1 MCSQWNCSR
10 AKACLHF
17 QWREYLQELK
27 IKPLKCRRK
36 KVKFLHW
43 LHTVPHF
50 FFFFFPQLAK
60 QPFDLPHYYPNA
72 TFCFF
77 PTYWTPLDTSSTW
90 ILDRSTE
97 FAPLLTHNI
106 KENKSKQQ
114 KLLEENT
121 PKLGYVYI
129 FKRHSI
135 IYCKLKQYSNLFFFT
150 FIHLRKQILKKKII
164 MRWITTLGSINPKR

>member
-1 MCSQWNCSR
+1 MQKHVYIFSGGNICKNWKSS
-10 AKACLHF
+10 LSSV
-17 QWREYLQELK
+17 EE
-27 IKPLKCRRK
+27 K
-36 KVKFLHW
+36 KSN
-43 LHTVPHF
+43 F
-50 FFFFFPQLAK
+50 FTDFILFPTFSFFFPQLAK